1 MDSSNH
7 EMLEMMEELNLESI
21 EFEDV
26 MHLYRGWRKAENGLR
41 DKVREVNLLRERLQ
55 KQDEMIGQQ
64 RGRIK
69 ALESVAELAGNLQV
83 QIATLTQENL
93 RVTEQNRELAEINIS
108 AETLLHDK
116 ISGEYNQHETVKSLR
131 SELMILQG
139 RYDESYETRKHL
151 ESLLNNEQLTR
162 EKLNL
167 EVKSQYESMDT
178 LREENKSLRIRVDSL
193 TQKNRQCD
201 RDLEHA
207 MEQLNTLSRDI
218 SNMRKR
224 KDEVSTA
231 EAEVELL
238 KADIGR
244 LMKLLQHYP
253 SSSYFLRCWQ
263 EESQGLSYVG
273 KVSSSSSFNRTNQ
286 TIFDFDNIS
295 EYSRGNKSHILDN
308 FEESWDIT
316 ANELSQM
323 KRLYEDGNEPIPS
336 SFDDESELWVSREYL
351 NLGMGFFK
359 EFAPHAPISVV
370 KDFIRKM
377 NKIWLRREKRRM
389 AQQKEIYE
397 RQIHDLKRQISH
409 HQPYKKVIADHEITY
424 LHKQVKKERQKVS
437 RLRTKS
443 AEPRDFFET
452 DDLESIDSSSKV
464 ASKFLRPC
472 QTDHTP
478 EKRRENVQS
487 TSAKKLLEVSLHNL
501 DRLGKNMLSAE
512 SKMHNFVSN
521 IETFPTI
528 DYIQGA
534 TWLGRNI
541 AVLMEDLYHCIDD
554 LRSKQIAEI
563 SAITIDKDLKR
574 CTFRLQTLLTS
585 SLTEAKTLCEDMSN
599 KANRIIQ
606 QASRLTPGNLDT
618 FESFANY
625 LPIDAVLRTPSKN
638 VRG

>member
-1 MDSSNH
+1 MVED
-7 EMLEMMEELNLESI
+7 LNLESI
-21 EFEDV
+21 EFDDV

-83 QIATLTQENL
+83 QVTTLTQENL
-93 RVTEQNRELAEINIS
+93 RVIEQNRELAEINIS

-116 ISGEYNQHETVKSLR
+116 ISGEYNQNETVKSLR
-131 SELMILQG
+131 TDLMIMQG
-139 RYDESYETRKHL
+139 RYDESFETRKHL
-151 ESLLNNEQLTR
+151 ESLLNEEQLAK
-162 EKLNL
+162 EKLNNQIKVNF
-167 EVKSQYESMDT
+167 ETMDT

-218 SNMRKR
+218 ANMRKR
-224 KDEVSTA
+224 KDDISTA

-244 LMKLLQHYP
+244 LVKLLHHYP
-253 SSSYFLRCWQ
+253 SSSYLLKCWQ

-273 KVSSSSSFNRTNQ
+273 KSFSTSNNRTQ
-286 TIFDFDNIS
+286 QSIFEFDNIS
-295 EYSRGNKSHILDN
+295 EYSRGNKSHVLEN

-316 ANELSQM
+316 PNELSQM
-323 KRLYEDGNEPIPS
+323 RRQYEDGNEPISS
-336 SFDDESELWVSREYL
+336 SFDEESELWVSREYL
-351 NLGMGFFK
+351 KLGLGFFK

-370 KDFIRKM
+370 KEFIRKM

-389 AQQKEIYE
+389 NDQKEIYE
-397 RQIHDLKRQISH
+397 RQIHDLKRQILH
-409 HQPYKKVIADHEITY
+409 HQPYKKVIADHEISY
-424 LHKQVKKERQKVS
+424 LHKQVKKERQKVIT
-437 RLRTKS
+437 LRSKS
-443 AEPRDFFET
+443 SEPRDFFES
-452 DDLESIDSSSKV
+452 DDLESVDANSKTI
-464 ASKFLRPC
+464 SKIMRPC
-472 QTDHTP
+472 QVDVTP

-487 TSAKKLLEVSLHNL
+487 TSAKKLLEVSLHSL
-501 DRLGKNMLSAE
+501 DKLGKNMLSAE
-512 SKMHNFVSN
+512 SKMHNFVAN
-521 IETFPTI
+521 IDTFPSI

-541 AVLMEDLYHCIDD
+541 AVLMEDLFHSIED

-574 CTFRLQTLLTS
+574 CSYRLQTLLTS
-585 SLTEAKTLCEDMSN
+585 SLTEAKTLCGEISN

-606 QASRLTPGNLDT
+606 QAARLTPGDLSS
-618 FESFANY
+618 FEEFAY
-625 LPIDAVLRTPSKN
+625 VLPIDAVLRTPSKI
-638 VRG
+638 R